1 MFSWI
6 LPEVHTGLTKVSENR
21 GRKNNGHSFAFDPL
35 TTEGFWHQETLR
47 RMAATTH
54 HFAHDP
60 SQCSVRVER
69 ERNQPLAGSLC
80 IYLFFEKK
88 SLKVNTSTCFTI

>member
-1 MFSWI
+1 MFSRI
-6 LPEVHTGLTKVSENR
+6 LPEVHSGLTKVSENR

-60 SQCSVRVER
+60 SQCSVRGR
-69 ERNQPLAGSLC
+69 ENNPSLALFVFIYFLKKNPL
-80 IYLFFEKK
+80 K
-88 SLKVNTSTCFTI
+88 

>member
-1 MFSWI
+1 MFSRI
-6 LPEVHTGLTKVSENR
+6 LPEVHSGLTKVSEHR

-35 TTEGFWHQETLR
+35 TTEGFWHRETLR

-60 SQCSVRVER
+60 SQCSVRGER
-69 ERNQPLAGSLC
+69 VRNQPLDGSLC
-80 IYLFFEKK
+80 IIYFLKKNPLKSKYL
-88 SLKVNTSTCFTI
+88 LHYLR

>member
-1 MFSWI
+1 MFSRIW
-6 LPEVHTGLTKVSENR
+6 PEVHTGLTKVSENR

-35 TTEGFWHQETLR
+35 TTEGFWHRETLR

-60 SQCSVRVER
+60 SQCSVQLGER
-69 ERNQPLAGSLC
+69 EKPTPSWLSL
-80 IYLFFEKK
+80 YLFIF
-88 SLKVNTSTCFTI
+88 

>member
-1 MFSWI
+1 MFSRI
-6 LPEVHTGLTKVSENR
+6 LPEVHSGLTKVSENR

-60 SQCSVRVER
+60 SQCSVRGER
-69 ERNQPLAGSLC
+69 EKPMESTIPEC
-80 IYLFFEKK
+80 ILVQSCKH
-88 SLKVNTSTCFTI
+88 

>member
-60 SQCSVRVER
+60 SQCSVRGER
-69 ERNQPLAGSLC
+69 EKPTPSWLSLYSF
-80 IYLFFEKK
+80 IF
-88 SLKVNTSTCFTI
+88 

>member
-1 MFSWI
+1 MFSRI
-6 LPEVHTGLTKVSENR
+6 LPEVHSGLTKVSENR

-60 SQCSVRVER
+60 SQCSVRGER
-69 ERNQPLAGSLC
+69 EREKPTPCWLSL
-80 IYLFFEKK
+80 YLFIF
-88 SLKVNTSTCFTI
+88 